1 MQLHQSVRTC
11 GHGQR
16 RPPRKVG
23 TKTDTKRT
31 LRHVRAVFLRFS
43 TWKTLE
49 NASSVGKIRE
59 LAWVLWMVMP
69 TCGKS
74 VATFD
79 GVGKKTVVGNPLPGR
94 PTSSWLHWGYVIACM
109 QLHQS
114 VRTCGHG
121 QRRPP
126 RKVGTKT
133 DTKRTLRH
141 VRAVF
146 LRFWTWKTLE
156 NAWSVGKIHE
166 LAWMLWM
173 VMATCGKSVARFDGV
188 EKKP

>member
-1 MQLHQSVRTC
+1 MHWGYVIACMQLHQSVRTC

-49 NASSVGKIRE
+49 NAPSARKIRE
-59 LAWVLWMVMP
+59 LACVLWMVMA

-74 VATFD
+74 VVTFD
-79 GVGKKTVVGNPLPGR
+79 GVKKTVVRNPLPSR
-94 PTSSWLHWGYVIACM
+94 PRSSWLHWGYVIACM

-114 VRTCGHG
+114 VHTCRHDQG
-121 QRRPP
+121 RPP

-133 DTKRTLRH
+133 DTKRMLRH
-141 VRAVF
+141 VRPVF
-146 LRFWTWKTLE
+146 
-156 NAWSVGKIHE
+156 
-166 LAWMLWM
+166 
-173 VMATCGKSVARFDGV
+173 
-188 EKKP
+188 